1 MKCPYCNSNQYFVT
15 NSRTSGNSVW
25 RRRKCQKCLG
35 VFTSMEKITLGNLKV
50 TKKSGISERYDVN
63 KVFLGIHR
71 AVNESKWITREKGR
85 EITKTVTEKTEH
97 ELIKMKKDYIA
108 SKQIGK
114 IVLRILKTTSE
125 EGYLRFLA
133 FFTKPNL

>member
-1 MKCPYCNSNQYFVT
+1 M
-15 NSRTSGNSVW
+15 
-25 RRRKCQKCLG
+25 
-35 VFTSMEKITLGNLKV
+35 FTSMEKITLGNLKV